1 MRSGKKYRQ
10 RTQQQSVSQ
19 SHVNILARQRFLF
32 PLPPSSWKSNDISSA
47 VQFSFESPGHPTEL
61 AYTHTDTK
69 NPADEL
75 LLSVPSCK
83 IEKNRT
89 TTTTTTTSLRKNSP
103 RPCTDIVRSHIHFFR
118 VVASRSLSPAISRMY
133 LPARQTEARVYI
145 YIRIHLKGPSLSL
158 SPSLSRSLALSLS
171 RSLSLPLVGFTIR
184 HGVEG

>member
-47 VQFSFESPGHPTEL
+47 IQFSFESPGHPTEL

-83 IEKNRT
+83 IEKTGRRRRRRRRWGKIRLAPVPT
-89 TTTTTTTSLRKNSP
+89 LSARIYIFS
-103 RPCTDIVRSHIHFFR
+103 
-118 VVASRSLSPAISRMY
+118 ASSRLARSLLQSRACIY
-133 LPARQTEARVYI
+133 PRGRPKPVYI
-145 YIRIHLKGPSLSL
+145 YIYVYTSRDLLSL
-158 SPSLSRSLALSLS
+158 SPSLSRSLALSL
-171 RSLSLPLVGFTIR
+171 SLSLPLVGFTIR